1 MLIRTPSSQQI
12 VDHGW
17 HGWSHRGSCSLW
29 RCCDFLVMVLRREQQ
44 YQYVTRQHVT
54 NIMGPPAHSIN
65 REDQL
70 ISQAILGTRS
80 CYRSK
85 TSKPRRGAKCHPGN
99 KATTFVTRLSEPG
112 QKADRARRKTIQAR
126 SGRTLP
132 TDPARMAMNWQQE
145 LLAQTIAAV
154 QPAAKKVSAP
164 IAHIPTNPSADRVD
178 PRPFLPQ
185 SPLVR
190 SIDPPDADA
199 DRSRRSFPEQEGER
213 GVDPCFQGWSQ
224 RGALQGDRRPA
235 QDAAR

>member
-1 MLIRTPSSQQI
+1 
-12 VDHGW
+12 
-17 HGWSHRGSCSLW
+17 
-29 RCCDFLVMVLRREQQ
+29 
-44 YQYVTRQHVT
+44 
-54 NIMGPPAHSIN
+54 MGPPAHSIN

-85 TSKPRRGAKCHPGN
+85 TSKPRRGAKCHPGS
-99 KATTFVTRLSEPG
+99 ATVSQFE
-112 QKADRARRKTIQAR
+112 RARPKSRSGTRNTIQAR

-145 LLAQTIAAV
+145 LLAQTIAAA

-185 SPLVR
+185 SRLVR